1 MAVQEPRFLMPVDE
15 PFKSNKICVR
25 RSPVHRWGVFA
36 LEPIKKSEL
45 LEESPYIAISF
56 EEVGNAPSCEP
67 YTYWLEDDYSLIG
80 MGYAGLYNHSSTSNV
95 DYQVDKV
102 SEVIRHYA
110 TTDIETGEE
119 LLLNYG
125 KDNAKSIENLK

>member
-1 MAVQEPRFLMPVDE
+1 MQEPRFLMPVEE

-36 LEPIKKSEL
+36 LEPIKKFEL

-56 EEVGNAPSCEP
+56 AEVSTAPSCEP
-67 YTYWLEDDYSLIG
+67 YTYWLEDESSLIG
-80 MGYAGLYNHSSTSNV
+80 MGYAGLYNHGFESNV

-102 SEVIRHYA
+102 SELIRHYA
-110 TTDIETGEE
+110 IKDINAGEE